1 MKTLFFSAKPF
12 EINALKKIAPDIDKF
27 AKFTS
32 DALQLDNAS
41 SAAGYDAVSVFSND
55 NLRAEVLHA
64 LHQVGVKYISLRSAG
79 YDHVDINKAKAIGMK
94 VANVPNYS
102 PYAIA
107 EHSIML
113 IMALNRRLLR
123 AQQLIAKN
131 NWELDELIGFDMHG
145 KTAGIIGTGHI
156 GAIAARILHG
166 FGCKLLAFDPYPDTK
181 LAQEIGLQYVDK
193 EALYKQSD
201 IISLYCP
208 LNEHTHYMIDKETIA
223 KMKPGVML
231 INTARGAIVNT
242 ADLIDALETG
252 QVGYFGADVYEREK
266 GLFFYNHSTEKLK
279 DQTLQTLLDHDRVII
294 TGHQAFLTHTA
305 LKNIA
310 ETTLHNLHA
319 MRNNLPC
326 ENLLT

>member
-1 MKTLFFSAKPF
+1 MKTLFFSAKPY

-27 AKFTS
+27 AIFTPNP
-32 DALQLDNAS
+32 LNIDNAET
-41 SAAGYDAVSVFSND
+41 AAGYDAISVFSND
-55 NLRAEVLHA
+55 NLAADVLHV
-64 LHQVGVKYISLRSAG
+64 LHQVGVRYITLRSAG
-79 YDHVDINKAKAIGMK
+79 YDHVDLNKARALGLK

-113 IMALNRRLLR
+113 ILALNRRLLR
-123 AQQLIAKN
+123 AQQLIAQN

-156 GAIAARILHG
+156 GSIAARILHG
-166 FGCKLLAFDPYPDTK
+166 FGCKLLAFDPNPNPQLSQQT
-181 LAQEIGLQYVDK
+181 GLQYVDK
-193 EALYKQSD
+193 EMLYAQSD

-208 LNEHTHYMIDKETIA
+208 LNEHTHYMIDKQAIS
-223 KMKPGVML
+223 KMKPGVMI

-242 ADLIDALETG
+242 ADLIAGLNSG

-266 GLFFYNHSTEKLK
+266 GLFFYDHSSEKLT
-279 DQTLQTLLDHDRVII
+279 DTTLLTLLNHDRVII
-294 TGHQAFLTHTA
+294 TGHQAFLTHNA

-310 ETTLHNLHA
+310 ETTLYNLHA
-319 MRNNLPC
+319 MRNGLHC
-326 ENLLT
+326 ENALF